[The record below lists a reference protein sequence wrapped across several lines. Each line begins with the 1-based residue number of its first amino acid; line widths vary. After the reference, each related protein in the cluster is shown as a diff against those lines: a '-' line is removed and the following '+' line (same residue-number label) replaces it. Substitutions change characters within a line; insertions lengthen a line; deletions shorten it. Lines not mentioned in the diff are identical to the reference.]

1 MSVRDLIFDLDQLDF
16 SRIVADAEEI
26 RRYNPQRHEM
36 EQLTAIIYDDA
47 VRGVCAG
54 YKDIGADEFW
64 CRGHMP
70 GMPLMPGVILCEAAA
85 QLCSYFVQ
93 KHDMMG
99 AEIMGFGG
107 MDDVRFRGVV
117 RPGDRLVIAAEKLS
131 LRRGAMVRCRFQAFV
146 NGSMVC
152 EGKIQGIPLP
162 VAVLRGQE

>member
-1 MSVRDLIFDLDQLDF
+1 MSLKDPIIDIRQLDLEHA
-16 SRIVADAEEI
+16 VADLEEI

-36 EQLTAIIYDDA
+36 EQLTAIVHDDPEQ
-47 VRGVCAG
+47 GICAG
-54 YKDIGADEFW
+54 YKDTTGDEFW

-70 GMPLMPGVILCEAAA
+70 DMPIMPGIVMCEAAA

-93 KHDMMG
+93 KHDLMG
-99 AEIMGFGG
+99 AEMMGFGG

-117 RPGDRLVIAAEKLS
+117 RPGDRLVIAAEKLN

-146 NGSMVC
+146 NGSLVC

-162 VAVLRGQE
+162 VELLREK